1 VVAVAGD
8 EQARTVL
15 RYENPFVAP
24 PEARDPAR
32 RLRGRLPA
40 PVTVWTSWGGGGP
53 VGLTVSSILVAEG
66 EPAHVLGL
74 IGPLSDLWEGVEG
87 AGTFVVHVLGHGD
100 RALADRFSGARPGL
114 GGPFGGLMPAST
126 AYGPLLPGA
135 FDWAGCRLAGSSE
148 AGYHLLVRGT
158 IEEVHLDAKP
168 GAEPLIYL
176 GGRYRRL
183 ARER

>member
-1 VVAVAGD
+1 
-8 EQARTVL
+8 VL

-40 PVTVWTSWGGGGP
+40 PVTVWTSGGGGGP

-66 EPAHVLGL
+66 EPAQVLGL
-74 IGPLSDLWEGVEG
+74 IGPLSDLWEGLESTG
-87 AGTFVVHVLGHGD
+87 SFVVHVLGEDD

-114 GGPFGGLMPAST
+114 GGPFGGLTPAST
-126 AYGPLLPGA
+126 PYGPLLPGA
-135 FDWAGCRLAGSSE
+135 FTWAGCRLAGASD
-148 AGYHLLVRGT
+148 AGHHLLVRGT
-158 IEEVHLDAKP
+158 IEEVHLEAKGHP
-168 GAEPLIYL
+168 GPLVHL